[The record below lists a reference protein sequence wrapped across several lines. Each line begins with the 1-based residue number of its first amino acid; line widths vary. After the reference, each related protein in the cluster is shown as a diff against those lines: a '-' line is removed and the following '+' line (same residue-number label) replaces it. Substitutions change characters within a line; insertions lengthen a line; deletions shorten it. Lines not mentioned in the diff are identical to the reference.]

1 MAVFHSA
8 KSLIHMFFIENT
20 FYCCLAFYVAFKKSN
35 ISQFCCPSKL
45 LIFLP
50 VSQKDLP
57 VNPKDFFLII
67 KVL

>member
-1 MAVFHSA
+1 
-8 KSLIHMFFIENT
+8 MFFTENT
-20 FYCCLAFYVAFKKSN
+20 FYCLAFYVAFKKSN

-57 VNPKDFFLII
+57 VNPKDFLKII